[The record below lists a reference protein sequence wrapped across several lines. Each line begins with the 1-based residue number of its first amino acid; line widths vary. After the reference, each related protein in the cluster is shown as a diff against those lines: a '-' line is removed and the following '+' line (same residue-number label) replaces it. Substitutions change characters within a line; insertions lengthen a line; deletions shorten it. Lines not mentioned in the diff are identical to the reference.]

1 MSNIE
6 NITSKIKKDAEVQRD
21 AILAQ
26 ANENTTL
33 IINKKESV
41 AHKDAADFIEKSK
54 KEAITKRSRIISSAN
69 LKVRND
75 KLVAKQN
82 VISDI
87 FEKAKQNLNAMS
99 DDQFKEFVT
108 NKILSANITGDEN
121 IIVNEN
127 KKAIIDAD
135 FIKGLNAKLVSL
147 NKKGKLK
154 VADFNGAFN
163 NGFIIEKDGIEIN
176 NTFDSLVD
184 SLRDEMEF
192 EIAQIMFN

>member
-1 MSNIE
+1 MSNLE

-21 AILAQ
+21 AIIAQ
-26 ANENTTL
+26 ANENVTL
-33 IINKKESV
+33 IINKKES
-41 AHKDAADFIEKSK
+41 AAKKDAADFLEKSK
-54 KEAITKRSRIISSAN
+54 KEAVTKKSRILSSAN

-87 FEKAKQNLNAMS
+87 FEKAKNELNNMS
-99 DDQFKEFVT
+99 DDKFKEFIT
-108 NKILSANITGDEN
+108 NKVLSSNIIGDEN

-127 KKAIIDAD
+127 KKDVVNEA
-135 FIKGLNAKLVSL
+135 FIKELNVKLVSA
-147 NKKGKLK
+147 NKKGELK
-154 VADFNGAFN
+154 VSDLNGTFNG
-163 NGFIIEKDGIEIN
+163 GFIIEKDGIEIN

-192 EIAQIMFN
+192 EIAQVMFN

>member
-1 MSNIE
+1 MSNLE

-41 AHKDAADFIEKSK
+41 AKKDATDFLEKSK
-54 KEAITKRSRIISSAN
+54 KEAITKRSRILSSAN

-87 FEKAKQNLNAMS
+87 FEKAKNELNNMS
-99 DDQFKEFVT
+99 DDKFKEFIT
-108 NKILSANITGDEN
+108 NKVLSSNISGNEN

-127 KKAIIDAD
+127 KKSVLNEA
-135 FIKGLNAKLVSL
+135 FIKELNAKLIAA
-147 NKKGKLK
+147 NKKGELK
-154 VADFNGAFN
+154 VSDLNGSFNG
-163 NGFIIEKDGIEIN
+163 GFIIEKDGIEIN